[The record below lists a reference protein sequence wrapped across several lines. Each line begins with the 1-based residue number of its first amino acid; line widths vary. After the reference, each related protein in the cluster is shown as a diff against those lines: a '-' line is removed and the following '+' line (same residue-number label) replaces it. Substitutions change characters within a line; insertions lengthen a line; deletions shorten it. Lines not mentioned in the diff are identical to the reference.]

1 MPCHPAR
8 ARELLRKERAVVARQ
23 VPFTIRLK
31 DRTLAD
37 SEVDGV
43 QLRVDPGSKGT
54 GLHLTDEKKEAND
67 QGATVTVRRGLI
79 SVELQHRGNQ
89 ISMCMQQR
97 AGYRRRRR
105 SANCRYRAPRYSNRT
120 HPTGWL
126 PPSLRHRVDTA
137 LSQATRMCRYAPV
150 TDIHMENVSFDTH
163 AMSAGRPLYGAEYTQ
178 GPLAGTTVRAFMK
191 AGTRSYG
198 FPRRCSSPRPPDA
211 APTHAPPPT
220 GTDSR
225 VYCGLAPSS
234 TSDTSPGILYAPP
247 CRPASG
253 PGHGPDVSPYEPE
266 ASTVSPQEQDGST
279 SRTGT
284 YDFYSGARDTATP
297 SGLKQRRQY
306 LQKSLERHEPA
317 A

>member
-8 ARELLRKERAVVARQ
+8 ARGLLRKERAVVARQ

-43 QLRVDPGSKGT
+43 QLRIDPGSKGT

-211 APTHAPPPT
+211 APTHAPPRPVRIPAST
-220 GTDSR
+220 AGSR
-225 VYCGLAPSS
+225 QAALRIHHRGSCTRHHAVRQVGRDMDRTYLR
-234 TSDTSPGILYAPP
+234 TSQ
-247 CRPASG
+247 RPAQS
-253 PGHGPDVSPYEPE
+253 HHK
-266 ASTVSPQEQDGST
+266 
-279 SRTGT
+279 SRTDQRLALEPT
-284 YDFYSGARDTATP
+284 TSTA
-297 SGLKQRRQY
+297 GRGIRLHR
-306 LQKSLERHEPA
+306 PA
-317 A
+317 

>member
-150 TDIHMENVSFDTH
+150 AEIHMENVSFDTH

-178 GPLAGTTVRAFMK
+178 GPLAGTTVRAYLHAK
-191 AGTRSYG
+191 WNSACAYCDATGVPRSSAANISKNRLSATNLLLSVW
-198 FPRRCSSPRPPDA
+198 PKPERR
-211 APTHAPPPT
+211 
-220 GTDSR
+220 
-225 VYCGLAPSS
+225 
-234 TSDTSPGILYAPP
+234 
-247 CRPASG
+247 
-253 PGHGPDVSPYEPE
+253 
-266 ASTVSPQEQDGST
+266 
-279 SRTGT
+279 
-284 YDFYSGARDTATP
+284 
-297 SGLKQRRQY
+297 
-306 LQKSLERHEPA
+306 
-317 A
+317 

>member
-150 TDIHMENVSFDTH
+150 TEIHMENVSFDTH

-211 APTHAPPPT
+211 APTPRTTPDRYGFPRLLRARAKQHFGYITGDLVRATMPSGKWAGTWTGRISVRARGQHSLTTRAGRINVSHWNLRLLQRGEGYGYTVRPEAAPPI
-220 GTDSR
+220 
-225 VYCGLAPSS
+225 
-234 TSDTSPGILYAPP
+234 SPKIA
-247 CRPASG
+247 
-253 PGHGPDVSPYEPE
+253 
-266 ASTVSPQEQDGST
+266 
-279 SRTGT
+279 
-284 YDFYSGARDTATP
+284 
-297 SGLKQRRQY
+297 
-306 LQKSLERHEPA
+306 
-317 A
+317 